1 MAGDSKNRLSAEE
14 LAELVGGLSTEQLE
28 LLELLLKEQGVDL
41 ANSVILPRKRF
52 TMPGGAGVYM
62 PLSYS
67 QQRMWFLD
75 QFEPAS
81 PFYNIPTA
89 VRMSGRVDVQIL
101 TSCLNEIIRRHESLR
116 TTFTRID
123 GQPVQVI
130 QPSMTLAIPVI
141 DLTSTLPQMG
151 ETGNNPDGILAQ
163 KGRANNPLF
172 QEAMRLAN
180 QEARKPFDLA
190 TGPLVR
196 VTLIR
201 LSEKEH
207 LFLLTM
213 HHIISDGWSMGI
225 FIHELT
231 LLYGAYSTGK
241 SSPLTDL
248 KVQYADFSVWQR
260 DWLSGEMMEGQ
271 LAYWINQLGGQSP
284 ALELP
289 ADFQRPAVLTSRGAS
304 FTSSIS
310 RSLTDALRHLSQ
322 HYGVTLFMTLLA
334 AFKIL
339 LYRYTGQTDLT
350 VGSPIAN
357 RSRPELE
364 SLIGVFINTLA
375 LRTDLSGSPTFKEV
389 LERVREVA
397 LGAYAHQDVPFE
409 LVVEK
414 LQVERD
420 LSHNPVFQVML
431 VLQNAPKQTIRL
443 PGLTFESLEVHSNTS
458 TFDLTL
464 NLTEIPDGMHVSVE
478 YGTDLFKA
486 DTIRRLL
493 ENWEML
499 LKAVVANP
507 EQSIDT
513 LPLITET
520 EQKKI
525 LVEFNQDPFVPM
537 PEKMVHQSIFS
548 RTSGLETIA
557 VTGRTDDEDGRD
569 LTYRELVRDSR
580 QLAAYLQSLG
590 VGPERLVGVCIPRSA
605 EMIVGLLGILEAGGA
620 YLPLDPKYPR
630 PRLEFMLA
638 DSQAKVV
645 LTLDKLLTEEPGLL
659 ELFEASGAVLVRLD
673 TDWPIISQSGR
684 VLVDDLATPDN
695 LAYLIYTSGS
705 TGQPKG
711 VQICHRALANF
722 VAWAQGAYHI
732 TASDRILQFA
742 TLNFDSAVE
751 EIYPILVAGG
761 TLVLRP
767 ERLMSF
773 VDFHRWVCEQGIT
786 VLDLPTAY
794 WHAWV
799 SDLENSGKSIPG
811 CIRLVIVGGE
821 RAIAEQYE
829 AWLRIGERGWMPEW
843 INTYGPTET
852 TVVCLAYAPPS
863 DWRERVA
870 PVLPVGRP
878 IGNTQVLVVDSHQQC
893 CPVGV
898 PGELWVAGEG
908 LARGYLNRPDLT
920 SEKFVSPPEWL
931 VANEI
936 GSPVP
941 ARYYRTGDRV
951 RFLPDGNLDFLG
963 RFDDQI
969 KLRGFRIELRE
980 VELALAE
987 HPLVR
992 EVAVVLRPAKPIVE
1006 KDHYPQVETGEKQL
1020 VAFVS
1025 QSPSSQELTASE
1037 LQVFARAKLPEYMM
1051 PSAFIV
1057 LPELPINPNGKVDR
1071 KALESPSKYPLV
1083 AYLGTTSD
1091 SRYEAPR
1098 NSIEVRMADLWSD
1111 LLGQSPISI
1120 LDNFFDLGGHS
1131 LLATQLVSRIQEVF
1145 QVELPLRLLFETPTI
1160 AGLSPEIE
1168 RRQQP
1173 QTVDEGS
1180 LGEAAS
1186 NYGGGSAIQTI
1197 PRLPRSPN
1205 SQLPLVPPVLS
1216 FAQQRLWFLD
1226 QFEPGTPNY
1235 NIPSAIR
1242 WNGPLDL
1249 DVLEKSV
1256 NEIVRRHEVLRTSI
1270 LTVDGRPVQEIHP
1283 SLSIIIQVED
1293 ISFLD
1298 ETEREA
1304 RARQLAEAEARQPFD
1319 LSQAPL
1325 FRLQL
1330 IRLAPELHLM
1340 LLTFHHI
1347 ISDGWSSGVMVR
1359 EMAALYP
1366 LFLSGGQDSAA
1377 VLPKLELQYADFAA
1391 WQRNW
1396 LQGAVLQTQLDY
1408 WRNQLADSP
1417 ALLELPTDRPR
1428 PAVQTINGDVIS
1440 FDLSPERAARLGELN
1455 RETGATM
1462 FMTLLAAFKILLMRY
1477 TGQIDINVGTP
1488 IANRNRKQIENL
1500 VGFFV
1505 NTLVLRT
1512 NLSDQP
1518 SFRQVIERVKNTAL
1532 SAYAHQDIP
1541 FEMLVNELQPERDTS
1556 HTPLFQVMF
1565 VMQNIPISDME
1576 LPGIKLA
1583 SMDASTGTAMF
1594 DLTLTMEEHQQG
1606 LSGGFEYNT
1615 DLFDSGT
1622 IRRMINHF
1630 KTLLSNLV
1638 DHPDQPVDFLPML
1651 TTGEL
1656 NQIFVEWN
1664 QTQAFDLPD
1673 LAVHQLFEKQVE
1685 RTPDALALVG
1695 LIGTDDEPVQ
1705 LNYAQLN
1712 QRANQLAHYL
1722 VQLGVGPEK
1731 LVGLCIERSPEMI
1744 IGLLAILK
1752 AGGVY
1757 VPLDPTYPQERLA
1770 YMLDDMRADIVVTM
1784 QRFSGVIPEDHPG
1797 LTIVEIDRL
1806 ALEISAQPVIN
1817 PPARTDG
1824 KNQAYV
1830 IYTSGSTGR
1839 PKGVQVEHASLT
1851 NFVWWAK
1858 RAYQF
1863 GPDQRVLQFAS
1874 LNFDTAVEEIYPTL
1888 ASGGLLVL
1896 RPESILTSFEEF
1908 HRVVET
1914 YQLTILDLPTAYW
1927 HAWVSELNRTGSHV
1941 PGCVRLV
1948 IVGGEQALIESY
1960 KTWLKQTGGELEW
1973 INTYGPSEATVVC
1986 LSHTPE
1992 KDVET
1997 LSILPIGR
2005 PIANTFAYVVDRN
2018 LQVLP
2023 VGASGELVIGGVGL
2037 ARGYLNL
2044 PENTRDRFVSPPKE
2058 WTAQFAEL
2066 SAKPD
2071 MLPDRLY
2078 RTGDRVRYLKDGSI
2092 DFLGRVDNQ
2101 VKLRGMR
2108 VEPGEIETVLR
2119 QVPGVQEAIVLAQRA
2134 QPDQASSLR
2143 LVAYLVVKGSPGEP
2157 GVPGEVDVRNFLKD
2171 RLPAY
2176 MVPSAFAFLD
2186 AYPLTPNGKI
2196 DRKALAALSFGRL
2209 GGVDAE
2215 KQMVEP
2221 RTPQEAILVEI
2232 WKQVLG
2238 IEHVSVT
2245 DNFFELGGDSI
2256 LSIQVTARANQ
2267 AGLHLNPRQ
2276 LFEGQS
2282 IAELAA
2288 LATAGQTIHA
2298 DQGLVTGPV
2307 ALTPIQHWFF
2317 EQDFPNPSHFNQS
2330 LMFEVNQVLDP
2341 ALLQKTVARLMEHH
2355 DALRLRFH
2363 LDGQSWKAEN
2373 ADLPTDIPVKVL
2385 DLSELDT
2392 AKQKEA
2398 VETEAEKTQAGLDI
2412 DQGPLLWVVYFN
2424 FGSAKPG
2431 RLLIVIH
2438 HLIVDGVSWR
2448 ILAEDLQ
2455 AIYAQLANTP
2465 ASEEPVQLPPKTT
2478 SFQYWANELQAYAN
2492 SDEVASELEFW
2503 KSTAAQ
2509 PFDHVFPDNPV
2520 GLNVESSTRAV
2531 RRSLTEEETRY
2542 LLQDVPAVY
2551 KTEINDLLMAAMIL
2565 SYQAWLRRPAAAS
2578 SFWPEVSG
2586 ETNLSLLLEGHGR
2599 EDILPGVDLSRTIGW
2614 FTSLY
2619 PVHLAIKESDG
2630 PGEIIMKVKEQLRR
2644 TPRKGIGYG
2653 ILRYL
2658 RQDSRE
2664 LFRLYPEPQITF
2676 NYLGQVARSSASQ
2689 PQESEP
2695 GSGQVAEANAGVG
2708 NPGGSGTPILK
2719 GDGIAAESSGS
2730 PYDPAGP
2737 RPHLIEIDGGV
2748 MGGQLGLGWSYS
2760 ENLFA
2765 EDTIVAFADAYMA
2778 ALRDLIAHCL
2788 SPEAGGYTSSD
2799 FPLADIDQ
2807 STLDKVL
2814 TKVSQPKR
2822 TPGR

>member
-1 MAGDSKNRLSAEE
+1 MAGVSNNRLSAEE
-14 LAELVGGLSTEQLE
+14 LAELVSGLSTEQLE

-41 ANSVILPRKRF
+41 ASTVILPRKRYA
-52 TMPGGAGVYM
+52 MPGGNGVYM

-89 VRMSGRVDVQIL
+89 VRMSGQVDVQIL
-101 TSCLNEIIRRHESLR
+101 TDCLNEIIRRHEALR

-130 QPSMTLAIPVI
+130 QPALVLSIPVI
-141 DLTSTLPQMG
+141 DLISSTKQTG
-151 ETGNNPDGILAQ
+151 ESRINIDSAPDNQGESP
-163 KGRANNPLF
+163 NF
-172 QEAMRLAN
+172 SEALRLAN

-190 TGPLVR
+190 SGPLVR

-225 FIHELT
+225 FIQELT
-231 LLYGAYSTGK
+231 SLYGSYSTGK
-241 SSPLTDL
+241 LSPLADL

-260 DWLSGEMMEGQ
+260 EWLSGEMMEGQ
-271 LAYWINQLGGQSP
+271 LAYWINQLGGHLP

-289 ADFQRPAVLTSRGAS
+289 ADFQRPAVLSSRGAS
-304 FTSSIS
+304 YTSSLS
-310 RSLTDALRHLSQ
+310 KSLVDGLRNLSQ

-334 AFKIL
+334 AFNTL

-350 VGSPIAN
+350 IGSPIAN

-364 SLIGVFINTLA
+364 SLIGMFINTLA
-375 LRTDLSGSPTFKEV
+375 LRTDLSGSPTFKDV
-389 LERVREVA
+389 LARVREVA
-397 LGAYAHQDVPFE
+397 LGAYAHQDIPFE

-478 YGTDLFKA
+478 FATDLFTV
-486 DTIRRLL
+486 DTIQRLL
-493 ENWEML
+493 RNWQVL
-499 LKAVVANP
+499 LQAVIVNP

-513 LPLITET
+513 LPFITET
-520 EQKKI
+520 EMKKI
-525 LVEFNQDPFVPM
+525 LSEFNQGPLIPK
-537 PEKMVHQSIFS
+537 PEGLLHQAILNRISD
-548 RTSGLETIA
+548 LESIA
-557 VTGRTDDEDGRD
+557 VTGRTVDENGRD
-569 LTYRELVRDSR
+569 LTYRELIRDSKH
-580 QLAAYLQSLG
+580 LAAYLQSLG
-590 VGPERLVGVCIPRSA
+590 VGSDSLVGICIPRSV
-605 EMIVGLLGILEAGGA
+605 EMIVGMLGILDAGGA

-630 PRLEFMLA
+630 PRLEYMLA
-638 DSQAKVV
+638 DSRAQVV
-645 LTLDKLLTEEPGLL
+645 LTLGELLDEEPGLL
-659 ELFEASGAVLVRLD
+659 ELFESSGAILVRMD
-673 TDWPIISQSGR
+673 TDWPTISQPGR
-684 VLVDDLATPDN
+684 PLDESLAAPDN

-722 VAWAQGAYHI
+722 VAWAKGAYHL
-732 TASDRILQFA
+732 TASDRVLQFA

-767 ERLMSF
+767 ELLMSF
-773 VDFHRWVCEQGIT
+773 TDFHRWVGEQGIT

-799 SDLENSGKSIPG
+799 SDLENSGKLIPA

-843 INTYGPTET
+843 INTYGPTEA
-852 TVVCLAYAPPS
+852 TVVCLAYSPPS
-863 DWRERVA
+863 NWREQVA
-870 PVLPVGRP
+870 PILPVGRP
-878 IGNTQVLVVDSHQQC
+878 IGNTQVLVVDSHQQG

-908 LARGYLNRPDLT
+908 LARGYLNQPDLT
-920 SEKFVSPPEWL
+920 SERFVPPPEWL
-931 VANEI
+931 VASSN
-936 GSPVP
+936 SLAVP

-951 RFLPDGNLDFLG
+951 RFLPDGNLDFIG

-980 VELALAE
+980 IELALAE

-992 EVAVVLRPAKPIVE
+992 EVAVVLRSAKPVAE
-1006 KDHYPQVETGEKQL
+1006 GGHHPQVEGSEKQL

-1025 QSPSSQELTASE
+1025 QLPGSQELTTNE
-1037 LQVFARAKLPEYMM
+1037 LQSFARAKLPEYML
-1051 PSAFIV
+1051 PTGFVV

-1071 KALESPSKYPLV
+1071 KALESPSKYPLEPF
-1083 AYLGTTSD
+1083 LSSTFESG
-1091 SRYEAPR
+1091 YEAPR
-1098 NSIEVRMADLWSD
+1098 NPIESRMAELWVE
-1111 LLGQSPISI
+1111 LLGASRVGIQ
-1120 LDNFFDLGGHS
+1120 DNFFDLGGHS
-1131 LLATQLVSRIQEVF
+1131 LLATQLVSHIQEVF
-1145 QVELPLRLLFETPTI
+1145 QVELPLRLLFEMPTI
-1160 AGLSPEIE
+1160 AGLAPEIE

-1173 QTVDEGS
+1173 LATDEVGPIK
-1180 LGEAAS
+1180 AAS
-1186 NYGGGSAIQTI
+1186 SPGVEGAVLTI
-1197 PRLPRSPN
+1197 PRLPRDPET
-1205 SQLPLVPPVLS
+1205 QLLLEPPVLS

-1242 WNGPLDL
+1242 WNGPLAL
-1249 DVLEKSV
+1249 DVLEKCV

-1270 LTVDGRPVQEIHP
+1270 LTEDGRPVQEIQPALHVKIP
-1283 SLSIIIQVED
+1283 VED
-1293 ISFLD
+1293 ISAL
-1298 ETEREA
+1298 ESTEREA

-1325 FRLQL
+1325 FRVQL
-1330 IRLAPELHLM
+1330 IRLAPEEHLM

-1366 LFLSGGQDSAA
+1366 LFLSGGKDSTG
-1377 VLPKLELQYADFAA
+1377 VLPRLDIQYADFAA
-1391 WQRNW
+1391 WQRSW
-1396 LQGAVLQTQLDY
+1396 LQGAVLQQQLDY

-1417 ALLELPTDRPR
+1417 TLLELPTDRPR

-1440 FDLSPERAARLGELN
+1440 FDLSPERAALLN
-1455 RETGATM
+1455 DLSRKAGATI
-1462 FMTLLAAFKILLMRY
+1462 FMTLLAAFNILLMRY
-1477 TGQIDINVGTP
+1477 TGQTDINVGTP

-1518 SFRQVIERVKNTAL
+1518 SFLQVIDRVKQAAL
-1532 SAYAHQDIP
+1532 GAYAHQDIP

-1565 VMQNIPISDME
+1565 VMQNIPITDME
-1576 LPGIKLA
+1576 LPGVNLS
-1583 SMDASTGTAMF
+1583 SMDSSTGAAMF
-1594 DLTLTMEEHQQG
+1594 DLTLTMEEHPQG

-1615 DLFDSGT
+1615 DLFDSAT

-1638 DHPDQPVDFLPML
+1638 DHPDKPVEFLPML
-1651 TTGEL
+1651 TSGEL
-1656 NQIFVEWN
+1656 DQIFVEWN
-1664 QTQAFDLPD
+1664 QSQAFDLPG

-1695 LIGTDDEPVQ
+1695 LDGPAAEPVQ
-1705 LNYAQLN
+1705 LSYAQLN

-1722 VQLGVGPEK
+1722 VELGVGPEK

-1752 AGGVY
+1752 AGGAY
-1757 VPLDPTYPQERLA
+1757 VPLDPAYPKERLI
-1770 YMLDDMRADIVVTM
+1770 YMLDDMRADMVVTM
-1784 QRFSGVIPEDHPG
+1784 QRFSGVIPEDTPG
-1797 LTIVEIDRL
+1797 LSIVEMDRL
-1806 ALEISAQPVIN
+1806 ASELSAQPVFN
-1817 PPARTDG
+1817 PPARTG
-1824 KNQAYV
+1824 EKNLAYV

-1858 RAYQF
+1858 KAYQF

-1888 ASGGLLVL
+1888 ATGGLLVL

-1908 HRVVET
+1908 HRLVET

-1927 HAWVSELNRTGSHV
+1927 HAWVSELNRTGSRV
-1941 PGCVRLV
+1941 PDCVRLV

-1960 KTWLKQTGGELEW
+1960 KTWLKLTGGELEW

-1992 KDVET
+1992 KDVDS
-1997 LSILPIGR
+1997 LALLPIGR
-2005 PIANTFAYVVDRN
+2005 PIDNTYAYVVDRN

-2023 VGASGELVIGGVGL
+2023 VGASGELVIGGAGL

-2044 PENTRDRFVSPPKE
+2044 PENTRDRFVSPPRE
-2058 WTAQFAEL
+2058 WAVQFGALAADQEL
-2066 SAKPD
+2066 
-2071 MLPDRLY
+2071 LPDRLY

-2092 DFLGRVDNQ
+2092 DFLGRIDNQ

-2119 QVPGVQEAIVLAQRA
+2119 QVPGVQDAIVLALRA

-2143 LVAYLVVKGSPGEP
+2143 LVAYLLVKGSPGEP
-2157 GVPGEVDVRNFLKD
+2157 GVPGEADVRNFLKD

-2176 MVPSAFAFLD
+2176 MVPSTFAFLES
-2186 AYPLTPNGKI
+2186 YPLTPNGKV
-2196 DRKALAALSFGRL
+2196 DRKALAALSLDRL
-2209 GGVDAE
+2209 GGADSE

-2238 IEHVSVT
+2238 IERVSVS

-2288 LATAGQTIHA
+2288 LATAGQTIQA
-2298 DQGLVTGPV
+2298 EQGLVTGPV

-2317 EQDFPNPSHFNQS
+2317 EQGFPNPSHFNQS

-2341 ALLQKTVARLMEHH
+2341 ALLQKTIARLMEHH

-2363 LDGQSWKAEN
+2363 LDGQSWSAEN
-2373 ADLPTDIPVKVL
+2373 ADLPNDIPVKVI

-2398 VETEAEKTQAGLDI
+2398 IEAEAEKTQAGLDI
-2412 DQGPLLWVVYFN
+2412 DQGPMLWVVYFYLGTN
-2424 FGSAKPG
+2424 KPG

-2455 AIYAQLANTP
+2455 AIYAQLANHP
-2465 ASEEPVQLPPKTT
+2465 ASEEPVQLPSKTT

-2492 SDEVASELEFW
+2492 SAEVASELEFW

-2509 PFDHVFPDNPV
+2509 PFDHVFPDNPA
-2520 GLNVESSTRAV
+2520 GPNVESSTRAV
-2531 RRSLTEEETRY
+2531 RRSLTEEETRL

-2551 KTEINDLLMAAMIL
+2551 KTEINDLLMAALIQ
-2565 SYQAWLRRPAAAS
+2565 SYQAWLRRPAVAG

-2586 ETNLSLLLEGHGR
+2586 ETNLILLLEGHGR
-2599 EDILPGVDLSRTIGW
+2599 EDILPGVDISRTIGW

-2619 PVHLAIKESDG
+2619 PVHLAIKETDS
-2630 PGEIIMKVKEQLRR
+2630 PGEIIMQVKEQLRR

-2664 LFRLYPEPQITF
+2664 VFRLYPEPQITF

-2689 PQESEP
+2689 TQEPEP
-2695 GSGQVAEANAGVG
+2695 GSGQVDEARAGAR
-2708 NPGGSGTPILK
+2708 NPGGSESPILK
-2719 GDGIAAESSGS
+2719 GDGIAAELSGS
-2730 PYDPAGP
+2730 PYDPDGP

-2760 ENLFA
+2760 ENLFT
-2765 EDTIVAFADAYMA
+2765 EDTIATFADAYMA
-2778 ALRDLIAHCL
+2778 SLRELIAHCL

-2814 TKVSQPKR
+2814 TKISQPKR